1 VKLVTYFHN
10 QEPVIGLVIKDR
22 VIDLR
27 STYQQRAPEGPP
39 PPPDMLTLI
48 RSDQD
53 TWDTL
58 RQTVAWAEARPISS
72 AYPLADV
79 KISVPIA
86 NPSKIICVGLN
97 YMDHCRE
104 QNIEVPKSPVLFV
117 KFPSALIGHEE
128 SITWPEVISSQ
139 VDYEAELAVVI
150 GRKARNVT
158 ADQAYDY
165 VAGYS
170 IINDISARDVQ
181 FADQQWVRGKSFD
194 TFCPMGPFLVTPDE
208 IDDPMNLPIKLTLNG
223 KIMQESNT
231 YEMIFKLPYLIE
243 FISKTCTLLPGDII
257 STGTPAGVGIFRDPK
272 VLLKP
277 GDLLEVEIE
286 GLGLLRNP
294 VE

>member
-1 VKLVTYFHN
+1 M
-10 QEPVIGLVIKDR
+10 ER
-22 VIDLR
+22 
-27 STYQQRAPEGPP
+27 
-39 PPPDMLTLI
+39 
-48 RSDQD
+48 
-53 TWDTL
+53 
-58 RQTVAWAEARPISS
+58 
-72 AYPLADV
+72 
-79 KISVPIA
+79 
-86 NPSKIICVGLN
+86 
-97 YMDHCRE
+97 
-104 QNIEVPKSPVLFV
+104 LFCFR
-117 KFPSALIGHEE
+117 K
-128 SITWPEVISSQ
+128 
-139 VDYEAELAVVI
+139 YEAELAVVI

-223 KIMQESNT
+223 RIMQESNT

-257 STGTPAGVGIFRDPK
+257 STGTPAGVGVFRDPK

-286 GLGLLRNP
+286 GLGLLRNS